1 MKYFTFA
8 ASILTLFFVCQET
21 LAQVQPNNI
30 SNQVDQ
36 PIEQLEK
43 NIEEPESNKKD
54 DWDRVEIVGTIAG
67 TVFTPIVIAVVGIV
81 FNRNERKREAK
92 RKDFEEKITNMNIKA
107 RQAELISKFMDALTS
122 KDPKI
127 RTLGIK
133 AISLALPE
141 ESKAFTQVLSQQ
153 DEDDQVK
160 SVAEESLKI
169 LLLKNLVRN
178 EDELKHLYRLYEGEK
193 LEEKTPFN
201 KGESFMAELRNL
213 RTLGL
218 IENQSGKTI
227 GGMPQ
232 KGEHLEKYVKL
243 TQDGTDYIQDRE
255 RYGLA
260 NPRREENK
268 NSDFWAE
275 VKAKVNNDQS
285 TTAPTSSSHL

>member
-1 MKYFTFA
+1 MKYFTFV

-30 SNQVDQ
+30 SNSVN
-36 PIEQLEK
+36 INEVNTRLEK
-43 NIEEPESNKKD
+43 LEENIKELESNKKNGKD
-54 DWDRVEIVGTIAG
+54 RWDIAEIVGTILTPLTIG
-67 TVFTPIVIAVVGIV
+67 FLGFVFKQ
-81 FNRNERKREAK
+81 NESKREKERDA
-92 RKDFEEKITNMNIKA
+92 FEQQITQMNIKA
-107 RQAELISKFMDALTS
+107 RQAELISKFMEALTS

-153 DEDDQVK
+153 DDDQEVK

-169 LLLKNLVRN
+169 LKVESLLDN
-178 EDELKHLYRLYEGEK
+178 EYELKHLYRLYEGEK
-193 LEEKTPFN
+193 LNRETPFN
-201 KGESFMAELRNL
+201 KTDKGMAELRHL

-232 KGEHLEKYVKL
+232 SEKENLRNYVKL
-243 TQDGTDYIQDRE
+243 TQEGMDYIEGRE

-260 NPRREENK
+260 NPRREKNK
-268 NSDFWAE
+268 HPELWS
-275 VKAKVNNDQS
+275 
-285 TTAPTSSSHL
+285 